1 VSANL
6 YPLLHGNGM
15 TSLRTRQRLIQRLRT
30 AGIRNERVLEAI
42 LTLPRH
48 FFVDEALASHA
59 YDDIALPIGFG
70 QTISQP
76 YIVARMTEALLD
88 GLQPQKVLEIGTGSA
103 YQSAVLAM
111 LVGQVYSVERIG
123 RLLERARERLWSL
136 AFPNIRLR
144 LGDGCLG
151 WPRYALYDGI
161 LVTAAAAEI
170 PLELLRQLAPG
181 GRLVIPI
188 GLPQAQELWQ
198 VERKSSGFAKRSLGP
213 VSFVPLVAGVS

>member
-1 VSANL
+1 
-6 YPLLHGNGM
+6 M
-15 TSLRTRQRLIQRLRT
+15 TSRRTRQRLIKRLRA
-30 AGIRNERVLEAI
+30 AGIRDERVLDVM

-48 FFVDEALASHA
+48 LFVDEALASHA

-76 YIVARMTEALLD
+76 YIVARMTEALLA
-88 GLQPQKVLEIGTGSA
+88 GLQPQRVLEIGTGSA

-123 RLLERARERLWSL
+123 KLLERAWERLWSL
-136 AFPNIRLR
+136 ALTNIYLH
-144 LGDGCLG
+144 LGDGRLG
-151 WPRYALYDGI
+151 WPAHAPYDGI

-170 PLELLRQLAPG
+170 PAELLQQLTAG
-181 GRLVIPI
+181 GRLVIPV
-188 GLPQAQELWQ
+188 GPPQAQELLQ
-198 VERKSSGFAKRSLGP
+198 VERKSFGFMERSLGP